1 VSYGELG
8 ELALQVV
15 AGLAVGWTVGQWALN
30 RFLLRAFPQAAEE
43 FGLAERGL
51 MALVGLFAFAVVA
64 MVANLIAGGAV
75 FGLPG
80 VITTVGVVVV
90 VIGVRGRE
98 WPRHLPWPGLVAFLA
113 VLLVLYMRPVVLA
126 GSGARLGDPQWHLGW
141 TEQLLHGQA
150 IPTGP
155 APEFARNAYPWGY
168 HALLATLVRLI
179 PGSSTLVA
187 LDATHVLFLLGLP
200 LSAACLARRLRRD
213 AAWFAAGAVSLIG
226 GWGWLSAHGAVFA
239 ASPSQA
245 HHGADLVV
253 ASPNAVYELFPPA
266 LPRELGLITLAA
278 AGLFA
283 VLAAAWA
290 RRDGP
295 VEDWRHDASFRFAL
309 AAGLAGGIT
318 GLISVPLFV
327 TYLAW
332 LTAAAI
338 VAPRGCRIRLWVT
351 FVVGA
356 GAVFALWA
364 GPVVADYLR
373 YGGFVNVTPHVGTE
387 WALSQGLASWGLL
400 APAAAAGVIFFLVRR
415 SPDSRIFLAFA
426 GASAVL
432 MAVALARPAFHWHV
446 AGNRTLL
453 YQGRVWPPAHLLGA
467 ALAGVVVAAAFS
479 WVRQRARVVAIAL
492 VVAVTS
498 IGVASPAIAS
508 IRLARLMP
516 TYDKGFIFGS
526 PDFAPDGFIRQ
537 AAAHLGPSDVVLV
550 HGSNIL
556 AFSLFS
562 FSGARLARFDDPT
575 LRGNDLR
582 IRFPDLAAAWDR
594 RMAHGGFRPD
604 YVVAL
609 ASEMGAGPVVARGLY
624 QGSEYVLV
632 KT

>member
-1 VSYGELG
+1 MSFGELV
-8 ELALQVV
+8 ELALQVI
-15 AGLAVGWTVGQWALN
+15 AGLVVGWVVGQWTLH
-30 RFLLRAFPQAAEE
+30 RFLLSAFPQVAGE
-43 FGLAERGL
+43 FGLPERAL
-51 MALVGLFAFAVVA
+51 MALVGLFGFAVVA
-64 MVANLIAGGAV
+64 MVGNLITGGAI

-80 VITTVGVVVV
+80 IVTAVGVVVV
-90 VIGVRGRE
+90 AMGVRGHL
-98 WPRHLPWPGLVAFLA
+98 WPRHVPWAPVAAFLLA
-113 VLLVLYMRPVVLA
+113 LLVLYVLPVVVA
-126 GSGARLGDPQWHLGW
+126 RSGARLGDPQWHLGW

-168 HALLATLVRLI
+168 HALLATLVRLV

-187 LDATHVLFLLGLP
+187 LDASHVLFLLGLP

-226 GWGWLSAHGAVFA
+226 GWGWLSAHGVVFA

-266 LPRELGLITLAA
+266 LPRELGLITLSAA
-278 AGLFA
+278 ALFA

-290 RRDGP
+290 RRDEP
-295 VEDWRHDASFRFAL
+295 VGNWRRHASFRFAL
-309 AAGLAGGIT
+309 AAGIAGGVT

-327 TYLAW
+327 TFVVW

-338 VAPRGCRIRLWVT
+338 VAPRGFRIRLWVV
-351 FVVGA
+351 FMAVA
-356 GAVFALWA
+356 GIVFALWA
-364 GPVVADYLR
+364 GPVMGGYLR

-400 APAAAAGVIFFLVRR
+400 APAAAAGVVFFLIRR
-415 SPDSRIFLAFA
+415 TAATRTFVSFA
-426 GASAVL
+426 AASALL

-467 ALAGVVVAAAFS
+467 AFAGVVAAAAFA
-479 WVRQRARVVAIAL
+479 WLKERRKVLALAFVA
-492 VVAVTS
+492 AVTVV
-498 IGVASPAIAS
+498 GVASPALAS

-516 TYDKGFIFGS
+516 THDKGFIFGS
-526 PDFAPDGFIRQ
+526 SDFSGDGFVRQ

-556 AFSLFS
+556 AFSMFS

-575 LRGNDLR
+575 LPKNDLR
-582 IRFPDLAAAWDR
+582 IRFSDLAARWDR
-594 RMAHGGFRPD
+594 QMARGGFRPD
-604 YVVAL
+604 FIVAP
-609 ASEMGAGPVVARGLY
+609 ATEMGPAPVVARGPY
-624 QGSEYVLV
+624 EGTEYVLV